1 MAQQYRDPASNV
13 FWVINFNWTAGR
25 TDLIMTNTPHW
36 LDTGGY
42 CDTGSDI
49 IIVYR
54 LFWYTWTFI
63 LEPSGRKC
71 SVGGGG
77 DGGGD
82 RWWYDPLRR
91 YWLPSGDSGWDWC
104 VITREHSHISLR
116 PTIPPV
122 QVPLLPLSFPG
133 ILCQIFLSPNCFQM
147 IICGSIIN
155 CYLGFVAAKSL
166 TSLTSLVI

>member
-42 CDTGSDI
+42 CYTGSNI

-54 LFWYTWTFI
+54 LFWYNCTWTFI

-71 SVGGGG
+71 LVGGGGGG
-77 DGGGD
+77 DGDMTPWGD
-82 RWWYDPLRR
+82 IGFHQVTVAGTGV
-91 YWLPSGDSGWDWC
+91 WLPGN
-104 VITREHSHISLR
+104 I
-116 PTIPPV
+116 
-122 QVPLLPLSFPG
+122 
-133 ILCQIFLSPNCFQM
+133 
-147 IICGSIIN
+147 
-155 CYLGFVAAKSL
+155 L
-166 TSLTSLVI
+166 TSHSDQQYPLFRSLYSRSHFQEFYAKYFCLQIVSKWSFVDQLSIVISALWRPSHLLAWLR

>member
-42 CDTGSDI
+42 CDTGSNI

-54 LFWYTWTFI
+54 LFWYNCTWTFI

-71 SVGGGG
+71 LVGGGG
-77 DGGGD
+77 DGGDMTPWGD
-82 RWWYDPLRR
+82 IGFHQVTVAGTGV
-91 YWLPSGDSGWDWC
+91 WLPGNILTS
-104 VITREHSHISLR
+104 HSDQQYPL
-116 PTIPPV
+116 PV
-122 QVPLLPLSFPG
+122 QVSLLPLSFPG